1 MPALLNTSIVTGHL
15 YKPNRASQLFYCTR
29 TLKVLAKPEVMFSS
43 FSFFSFLLWLGPLV
57 SSFYSVEAY
66 CLPTSEETAVSCP
79 EEESNCCKKFCY
91 YLHKITYSVL
101 FLFELLPYPLWLRHC
116 CPLGLL
122 CSHRTHVLR
131 FNFFF
136 FGWKF
141 WEPLTKVPNEKLWP
155 KIYLLLPRLKKLYLF
170 SILKKL
176 SRIIGSVLN

>member
-131 FNFFF
+131 FKKKFFLAGS
-136 FGWKF
+136 FGSLSPKSLMKSCDWKF
-141 WEPLTKVPNEKLWP
+141 
-155 KIYLLLPRLKKLYLF
+155 IYYYLDWRSFIFSLY
-170 SILKKL
+170 
-176 SRIIGSVLN
+176 

>member
-1 MPALLNTSIVTGHL
+1 MQHIHCNWTPIQTQQSLSAVLLH
-15 YKPNRASQLFYCTR
+15 QDF
-29 TLKVLAKPEVMFSS
+29 ES
-43 FSFFSFLLWLGPLV
+43 FSKAWGDVFIIFFFSFLLWLGPLV
-57 SSFYSVEAY
+57 SSFYSVETY

-136 FGWKF
+136 FLAESFGSLSPKSLMKSCDRKF
-141 WEPLTKVPNEKLWP
+141 
-155 KIYLLLPRLKKLYLF
+155 IYYYLDWRSFIFSLY
-170 SILKKL
+170 
-176 SRIIGSVLN
+176 